1 MVVYG
6 CGCARA
12 RDVWVGVWVSDGVRV
27 GVFVGG
33 DVCVR
38 QYMRE
43 RACVFG
49 GGGGGVCAGA
59 CVRRVRVCQ
68 CVSVRVSQC
77 VYSMRLSFLVN

>member
-12 RDVWVGVWVSDGVRV
+12 RDVWVCVWVSDGVRV
-27 GVFVGG
+27 DVFVGG

-43 RACVFG
+43 RACVLG
-49 GGGGGVCAGA
+49 GGGGRVRG
-59 CVRRVRVCQ
+59 CVRAARA
-68 CVSVRVSQC
+68 CVSVCVSAC
-77 VYSMRLSFLVN
+77 VSMCV